1 LCCSVDAL
9 IEIKLDQSQGSR
21 ARRGLIWLKDD
32 RASLARFAKRIWK
45 ECRMTR
51 NRTWIVIADGAHMT
65 VMESVAGDPELRN
78 VPDMHLSTDLPR
90 THELVTDRL
99 ARSFESRGRARH
111 AIEGRIDPHREL
123 KKAFAKRIATTLK
136 TKHAE
141 GRYDHLILV
150 APPVT
155 LGDLR
160 SAIAK
165 PLRERIMVEL
175 PQDLIK
181 MPALKLRRHLRSVL
195 PVKLPISG
203 RPRLTHPE
211 ATKAR
216 RRRR

>member
-1 LCCSVDAL
+1 
-9 IEIKLDQSQGSR
+9 
-21 ARRGLIWLKDD
+21 
-32 RASLARFAKRIWK
+32 
-45 ECRMTR
+45 MTR

-78 VPDMHLSTDLPR
+78 VPDMHLSGDLPR

-99 ARSFESRGRARH
+99 ARSFEAQGRARH

-123 KKAFAKRIATTLK
+123 KKTFAKRIAATLK

-141 GRYDHLILV
+141 GRFDHLILV
-150 APPVT
+150 APPVM

-160 SAIAK
+160 SVFAK
-165 PLRERIMVEL
+165 PLRECVMAEM

-181 MPALKLRRHLRSVL
+181 MPALKLRRHLQTVL
-195 PVKLPISG
+195 PVKLPISA
-203 RPRLTHPE
+203 RPRLTHPD
-211 ATKAR
+211 ATKVR